1 MADETQVPM
10 DPTPAEP
17 EVPSTE
23 GGESTPAE
31 KCPHCERREEEQTQ
45 MDELNLAIL
54 IALVPA
60 LTITLFSNL
69 GLF

>member
-1 MADETQVPM
+1 MSDETQVPM

-17 EVPSTE
+17 KVPSTE
-23 GGESTPAE
+23 GGESTPAQ
-31 KCPHCERREEEQTQ
+31 KCPHCDERREADQQ
-45 MDELNLAIL
+45 NDELNLAIL

>member
-1 MADETQVPM
+1 MTDETQVPM

-23 GGESTPAE
+23 GDGGTPAE
-31 KCPHCERREEEQTQ
+31 KCPHCGRHEAEQEE
-45 MDELNLAIL
+45 MDQLNLAIL

>member
-1 MADETQVPM
+1 MTDETQVPI
-10 DPTPAEP
+10 DPMPAEP

-23 GGESTPAE
+23 GGEETPVE
-31 KCPHCERREEEQTQ
+31 KCAHCEARAIEEEESDQLG
-45 MDELNLAIL
+45 MAVL